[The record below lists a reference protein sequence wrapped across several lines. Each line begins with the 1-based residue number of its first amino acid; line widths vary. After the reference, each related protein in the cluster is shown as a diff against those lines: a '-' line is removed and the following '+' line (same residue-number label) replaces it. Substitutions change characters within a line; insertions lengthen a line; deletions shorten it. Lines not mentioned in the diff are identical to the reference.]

1 MPTINLFD
9 QKRVTNDFS
18 IILEL
23 SGQEIYRNGQP
34 ERAVITNGSYMK
46 SYEEKNLSTIIQ
58 IQKGDLINYDNRFW
72 YVTSQSQHRRECWK
86 AFMRPIEHDIIF
98 NLSST
103 TRKPSKFLL
112 KMPAIVSQTSDYNM
126 RSSKTSLITTVD
138 SEIHLFVQHNDA
150 TECILELLNHRIIFG
165 KRAWKIAGISTVEKG
180 FLDITCEL
188 VPSQSTDNLEVGV
201 SDCPPD
207 WEKYIDSSIYE
218 LNDDAQ
224 KPQLPPKGST
234 SIEKISFV
242 DGVLTWTED
251 LMKSEFSDSFVGYK
265 VTPYGKKEEWGYDE
279 PILTAG
285 TPFEVSEECCEIAGL
300 PVDIQT
306 IFDDGVERVFFGVK
320 RVV

>member
-9 QKRVTNDFS
+9 QKRVVNDFS
-18 IILEL
+18 TILAL
-23 SGQEIYRNGQP
+23 SGQEIYRNGQS

-46 SYEEKNLSTIIQ
+46 SYEEKNLSTINKTS
-58 IQKGDLINYDNRFW
+58 KGDLIKYDNRYW
-72 YVTSQSQHRRECWK
+72 YITSQSQHRRECWK
-86 AFMRPIEHDIIF
+86 AFIRPVEYDIIF

-103 TRKPSKFLL
+103 ERKPTKFLL

-150 TECILELLNHRIIFG
+150 TECIMELINYRIIFG
-165 KRAWKIAGISTVEKG
+165 KRAWRIAGISTVEKG

-188 VPSQSTDNLEVGV
+188 VPSQSTDNLEVGI
-201 SDCPPD
+201 SNCPPD

-218 LNDDAQ
+218 LNDGSQ
-224 KPQLPPKGST
+224 RPPLPPKGST

-242 DGVLTWTED
+242 DGVLSWTED
-251 LMKSEFSDSFVGYK
+251 LKKAEYGESFAGYK
-265 VTPYGKKEEWGYDE
+265 VTPYEKKEIWGCNE

-285 TPFEVSEECCEIAGL
+285 TPFEVSEERCEVGEL
-300 PVDIQT
+300 PVDVQT
-306 IFDDGVERVFFGVK
+306 IFDDGVERVVFDKK
-320 RVV
+320 RIE